1 MTDDSNRPLL
11 TIDVVSDVVCPWCY
25 VGKRRLE
32 GALAQL
38 TEADVQ
44 VNWRPFQLDP
54 TIPQGGIDRKEYMDR
69 KFGPDRA
76 GTIHERL
83 EALGKEA
90 GVDFAFDRIK
100 RSPNTLDAH
109 RLIRWAFGSGVQE
122 AIVERLFRAYF
133 VEGRDI
139 GDRDF
144 LADVAAENG
153 LDREAVR
160 LRLDTDLE
168 AQDVQ
173 SEIASAVRMG
183 VSGVP
188 FYIIDGKYGLSGAQ
202 PSEVIVDAMR
212 QALQKSAEA

>member
-32 GALAQL
+32 GELAQF

>member
-183 VSGVP
+183 ESGVP

>member
-54 TIPQGGIDRKEYMDR
+54 TIPQGGIDRTAYMDR